1 MTTPLSRRA
10 ALHWLG
16 AAATASALL
25 PARLAL
31 AAPSR
36 SQDPQGPRLVVVLL
50 RGALDGLAAVPAHGD
65 AAWSALRG
73 DADANA
79 AAAKGAPLPATL
91 RLDAAFGLHPS
102 LAHLHAWYAQNE
114 LLVVHATASPYRE
127 RSHFD
132 AQQLLESGGDKPF
145 ALNTGWLGRALQ
157 VTAKP
162 AIALAAA
169 MPLALRGAD
178 GASTWTPDRR
188 QDTDQDLMARVGQMY
203 RDDPQLAAALAQAMG
218 QQDMTMGADGGAGFA
233 GLAKQAGSF
242 LADPKGPRVA
252 WLEAGGW
259 DTHTNQSARLTRLL
273 TGLDDG
279 LAALRTGLGAHWAH
293 TTVLVMTEFGR
304 SATYNGTGGTDHGT
318 GGVAFLAGGNVAGGK
333 VLTDWPGL
341 AKGQLLDGRDLKPTI
356 DLRSVIAPVVQH
368 QFALSTAQLQS
379 VVLPGVGKPTSNF
392 WRT

>member
-1 MTTPLSRRA
+1 MTLPLSRRA

-16 AAATASALL
+16 AAATASAFV

-31 AAPSR
+31 AAPSPA
-36 SQDPQGPRLVVVLL
+36 QDPQGPRLVVVML
-50 RGALDGLAAVPAHGD
+50 RGALDGLAAVPAYGD

-73 DADANA
+73 DADAT
-79 AAAKGAPLPATL
+79 AAKGVPVPAAL
-91 RLDAAFGLHPS
+91 RLDATFGLHPS
-102 LAHLHAWYAQNE
+102 LAHLHAWFGQKE

-157 VTAKP
+157 TAGQP

-169 MPLALRGAD
+169 MPLALRGTD

-203 RDDPQLAAALAQAMG
+203 RDDPQLAAAFGQAMG
-218 QQDMTMGADGGAGFA
+218 QQDMSMGADGGTGFA

-259 DTHTNQSARLTRLL
+259 DTHTNQASRLTRLL

-279 LAALRTGLGAHWAH
+279 LGALREGLGAHWAH

-341 AKGQLLDGRDLKPTI
+341 AKGQLLEGRDLKPTL
-356 DLRSVIAPVVQH
+356 DLRNVIAPVVQR
-368 QFALSTAQLQS
+368 QFALTTAQLQS
-379 VVLPGVGKPTSNF
+379 IVLPGVGTPTLNV
-392 WRT
+392 WRA

>member
-1 MTTPLSRRA
+1 MTRPLSRRA

-16 AAATASALL
+16 VAATASAFI

-31 AAPSR
+31 AAPSPA
-36 SQDPQGPRLVVVLL
+36 QDPLGPRLVVVML
-50 RGALDGLAAVPAHGD
+50 RGALDGLAAVPAIGD
-65 AAWSALRG
+65 AAWSGLRG
-73 DADANA
+73 DADAMA
-79 AAAKGAPLPATL
+79 SPPAPAL
-91 RLDAAFGLHPS
+91 RLDGSFGLHPS
-102 LAHLHAWYAQNE
+102 LVHLHRWYEHNE

-157 VTAKP
+157 STGKP

-188 QDTDQDLMARVGQMY
+188 KDTDQDLMARVGQMY
-203 RDDPQLAAALAQAMG
+203 RDDPQLAAAFGQAMG
-218 QQDMTMGADGGAGFA
+218 QQGMTMGADGGAGLA

-242 LADPKGPRVA
+242 LADPRGPRVA

-259 DTHTNQSARLTRLL
+259 DTHTNQAARLTRLL

-279 LAALRTGLGAHWAH
+279 LGALCEGLGAHWAH

-304 SATYNGTGGTDHGT
+304 SAVYNGTGGTDHGT
-318 GGVAFLAGGNVAGGK
+318 GGVAFLTGGNVAGGK
-333 VLTDWPGL
+333 VLADWPGL

-356 DLRSVIAPVVQH
+356 DLRSVIGPVLQR
-368 QFALSTAQLQS
+368 QFALTTAQLQS
-379 VVLPGVGKPTSNF
+379 AILPGNTKPLTNL
-392 WRT
+392 WRA